1 MADTAHR
8 IGPMRRIK
16 VTSRGVQD
24 YNIYEYSYT
33 ALRYGVTSFFMRR
46 IVFNILDNS
55 GEVLRLIRR
64 TSGTSCDASG
74 VKQVSSSR

>member
-24 YNIYEYSYT
+24 YYIPEYSYT
-33 ALRYGVTSFFMRR
+33 AFRCGVSSFSYAVHVLLCLGSSF
-46 IVFNILDNS
+46 

-64 TSGTSCDASG
+64 MSGM
-74 VKQVSSSR
+74 

>member
-24 YNIYEYSYT
+24 YNICEYS
-33 ALRYGVTSFFMRR
+33 S
-46 IVFNILDNS
+46 ISWIS

-64 TSGTSCDASG
+64 ISGASCGASG
-74 VKQVSSSR
+74 VKQVGSSR